1 MTQKKLAAYGS
12 TGRTVRVFLEGDLVR
27 VQWREQGRR
36 RTESW
41 PDSRDNR
48 VRARAFAEG
57 VAQKLDDRGRVAEP
71 ITLHQLWTAYYTAH
85 VEGWRAA
92 TATNETNHWRQFT
105 LLVGD
110 TTLAD
115 RITAEVADELYRRL
129 RARPAKAGTRG
140 ERPRNPG
147 QVAAT
152 FQAVRR
158 VFAFGFERKLLA
170 ANPLAVWRPALSKD
184 DRHQPR
190 PDEHRP
196 SEVTAIIAACDR
208 RSSRHWRAWVAFTLC
223 ATLGRRQR
231 AVLGLQWRDIDWTTR
246 RVTWRAETDKLG
258 REATVPLPRAAVHA
272 LRVARVWVARMA
284 PGSRWVFPAV
294 QARRGDRPWT
304 YQAANAALH
313 VAELAAGVPHRP
325 YRALHGFRRSVVTS
339 IHAATGDLELAGEYV
354 GDKDVRTL
362 RRSYLKTRPE
372 RLADAARIAGNAVA
386 GEDK

>member
-1 MTQKKLAAYGS
+1 M
-12 TGRTVRVFLEGDLVR
+12 
-27 VQWREQGRR
+27 
-36 RTESW
+36 
-41 PDSRDNR
+41 
-48 VRARAFAEG
+48 
-57 VAQKLDDRGRVAEP
+57 
-71 ITLHQLWTAYYTAH
+71 
-85 VEGWRAA
+85 
-92 TATNETNHWRQFT
+92 
-105 LLVGD
+105 
-110 TTLAD
+110 
-115 RITAEVADELYRRL
+115 
-129 RARPAKAGTRG
+129 
-140 ERPRNPG
+140 
-147 QVAAT
+147 
-152 FQAVRR
+152 
-158 VFAFGFERKLLA
+158 
-170 ANPLAVWRPALSKD
+170 
-184 DRHQPR
+184 
-190 PDEHRP
+190 
-196 SEVTAIIAACDR
+196 
-208 RSSRHWRAWVAFTLC
+208 AFTLC

-386 GEDK
+386 TDKGK